1 MLKTSNIRPE
11 AFVSAD
17 SLQDLEWTT
26 RIFLQAFSDDLQLN
40 VLMCYFLDVQSTR
53 SLFYSRQQ
61 VTGSEKHTDCEVG
74 TVNAS

>member
-53 SLFYSRQQ
+53 SLFYSRQ
-61 VTGSEKHTDCEVG
+61 
-74 TVNAS
+74 